1 MICGGQ
7 ADAFPEHQTGGGLH
21 LRKGSPVVRGCRFEN
36 NYAFE
41 QGGGCYVEAA
51 SPSLRNCTFE
61 GKRTAGT
68 LPDAVDGRYLLG
80 IVCNIS
86 RKDEG
91 LAIAEA
97 LLEARIEARDH
108 MLAHLRTERDALL
121 ARTGEGWAAALGA
134 LLDKAMDAPGTLER
148 LYWLRQAADDI
159 RGRPASRHAALL
171 RFAARRIHASFRVH
185 HEERQAA
192 YRYLAREVLP
202 LK

>member
-1 MICGGQ
+1 ML
-7 ADAFPEHQTGGGLH
+7 DDRTGNIRSAIARYPLDH
-21 LRKGSPVVRGCRFEN
+21 VVAGI
-36 NYAFE
+36 A
-41 QGGGCYVEAA
+41 
-51 SPSLRNCTFE
+51 TFE